1 MQINIQLDKY
11 NNNKCKN
18 KLIDKKNSTFF
29 NNYFLN
35 KKNKKNNNIYFSSLI
50 GSRDYNEDT
59 HNIIITNDVN
69 MYAIY
74 DGHGGNFTSK
84 FLAKY
89 MPIYLLNN
97 LEMPLKKK
105 QIINTF
111 NYLQKILKKKYNEN
125 ATKTGSTSLICLH
138 YQIDKFKRIISIIN
152 LGDSRC
158 VICRNNS
165 ALPLSKD
172 HKPNWP
178 EEKYRIEKLN
188 GKIYFD
194 GYDWRIHD
202 LSVSRAFGDIYAN
215 PHVCQTP
222 DIFNYIISLNDKFIV
237 LACDGLWDVLSNQD
251 VINYILYFCYNDDL
265 TTRINTDLD
274 ISKKLAEYAIKKG
287 STDNISIIIVFFD

>member
-11 NNNKCKN
+11 IGCKN
-18 KLIDKKNSTFF
+18 ELMDKKNIKFIE
-29 NNYFLN
+29 NYFLN
-35 KKNKKNNNIYFSSLI
+35 KKYRGNKNIYFSSLI
-50 GSRDYNEDT
+50 GLRDINEDR
-59 HNIIITNDVN
+59 HNIIISNKIN

-74 DGHGGNFTSK
+74 DGHGGIFTSK
-84 FLAKY
+84 FLAKN
-89 MPIYLLNN
+89 MPKYILR
-97 LEMPLKKK
+97 EGEIPLKKK
-105 QIINTF
+105 HIIDTF
-111 NYLQKILKKKYNEN
+111 NYLQKILKKKYNED
-125 ATKTGSTSLICLH
+125 ATKTGSTCLICLQ
-138 YQIDKFKRIISIIN
+138 YKYDDCRNIISIIN

-158 VICRNNS
+158 VLCRNNS

-178 EEKYRIEKLN
+178 EEKYRIENLN

-194 GYDWRIHD
+194 DYDWRIHD
-202 LSVSRAFGDIYAN
+202 LSVSRAFGDIYAY

-222 DIFNYIISLNDKFIV
+222 DIFNYKIIPEDKFIV

-251 VINYILYFCYNDDL
+251 VVNYILHFCYNENL
-265 TTRINTDLD
+265 SMRINKNLD